1 MEENNSNLTDDFD
14 SLPEIESKAGDYK
27 ANKMI
32 IGRLEKAPAYS
43 LEKGRFKI
51 VFNGIQNLDELLF
64 EVYPCI
70 NNNGIYSI
78 SGCFLVS
85 FPLSLTGEIDINF
98 NALINAAESILV
110 ELN

>member
-1 MEENNSNLTDDFD
+1 MAENNSNLTDDFN
-14 SLPEIESKAGDYK
+14 SLPEIELKPDKYK
-27 ANKMI
+27 ADKII

-43 LEKGRFKI
+43 LEKGRFEI
-51 VFNGIQNLDELLF
+51 AFSGIKDDELLF

-70 NNNGIYSI
+70 NNNGVYSV

-85 FPLSLTGEIDINF
+85 FPLSLTGETDINS
-98 NALINAAESILV
+98 NALINAAEAILV